1 MLSKKRILNDDY
13 ELYEGRHEAIITEEQ
28 WDQVQEILNRHKHT
42 SNHTERQLKNP
53 FAGVL
58 YCEKCEG
65 IMKRYVPRPK
75 ESPTA
80 WFRCMTRNCDCK
92 MIKCEV
98 AEKNILNAMEEWLE
112 EYQIQ
117 LEQTQTQAVDPIDTA
132 LETVHSQL
140 TGLQQQ
146 QEKICEYLE
155 KGIYSVEMFSKRNT
169 ALSKEIEQLR
179 ESETDLLRQK
189 SEGNQRNRAAAE
201 LIPTTQHI
209 LDSYDAL
216 TVEEKNS
223 LWKLVMRRA
232 TIYREPEGEVHIHI
246 YPNLPR

>member
-1 MLSKKRILNDDY
+1 M
-13 ELYEGRHEAIITEEQ
+13 
-28 WDQVQEILNRHKHT
+28 
-42 SNHTERQLKNP
+42 
-53 FAGVL
+53 
-58 YCEKCEG
+58 
-65 IMKRYVPRPK
+65 
-75 ESPTA
+75 
-80 WFRCMTRNCDCK
+80 
-92 MIKCEV
+92 
-98 AEKNILNAMEEWLE
+98 
-112 EYQIQ
+112 
-117 LEQTQTQAVDPIDTA
+117 
-132 LETVHSQL
+132 
-140 TGLQQQ
+140 
-146 QEKICEYLE
+146 E

-189 SEGNQRNRAAAE
+189 SDGNQRNRVAAE

-232 TIYREPEGEVHIHI
+232 TIYREPEGEVRIHI

>member
-1 MLSKKRILNDDY
+1 M
-13 ELYEGRHEAIITEEQ
+13 
-28 WDQVQEILNRHKHT
+28 
-42 SNHTERQLKNP
+42 
-53 FAGVL
+53 
-58 YCEKCEG
+58 
-65 IMKRYVPRPK
+65 
-75 ESPTA
+75 
-80 WFRCMTRNCDCK
+80 
-92 MIKCEV
+92 
-98 AEKNILNAMEEWLE
+98 
-112 EYQIQ
+112 
-117 LEQTQTQAVDPIDTA
+117 
-132 LETVHSQL
+132 ETVHSQL
-140 TGLQQQ
+140 AGLQLQ

-189 SEGNQRNRAAAE
+189 GEGNQRKRAAAE